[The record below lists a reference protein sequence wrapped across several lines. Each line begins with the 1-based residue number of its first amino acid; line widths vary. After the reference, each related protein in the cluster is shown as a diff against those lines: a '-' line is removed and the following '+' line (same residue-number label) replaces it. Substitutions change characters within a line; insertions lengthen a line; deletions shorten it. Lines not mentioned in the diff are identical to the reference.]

1 MDGEAVQD
9 FDHRR
14 RLHLHIHTYYIH
26 RFGLSLA
33 GNRYVSNGCSVVE
46 QQEAVSYLRAL
57 ERREWQRL
65 RIGQALKTDTDG
77 YQMGRREVRE
87 PYLWIAAG
95 KKDDWIGS
103 SNHA

>member
-1 MDGEAVQD
+1 MG
-9 FDHRR
+9 
-14 RLHLHIHTYYIH
+14 RLSRTLITGGVCICTYIHTTYIDSA
-26 RFGLSLA
+26 SLWLETDTFRMVA
-33 GNRYVSNGCSVVE
+33 PWWSNM
-46 QQEAVSYLRAL
+46 EAVSYLRAL